1 MMRFIASVF
10 LGTIFMVFAATASIA
25 AEQGDSVSLE
35 PVKAAVKNTKKK
47 ASSAKVAMVDINTAT
62 AGQLMSLPGVTDKDA
77 GKIIAGR
84 PYARKNQLKQKDIVS
99 AATYEGI
106 KSKIVAKKSVK

>member
-1 MMRFIASVF
+1 MVRFIASVF
-10 LGTIFMVFAATASIA
+10 LGTIFMVFAATTSIA
-25 AEQGDSVSLE
+25 AEQGDSVS
-35 PVKAAVKNTKKK
+35 PDQAKAAVKKTKKK
-47 ASSAKVAMVDINTAT
+47 ASSAKVAMVDINSAT
-62 AGQLMSLPGVTDKDA
+62 AEQLMSLPGVTDKDA